1 MGNTQLESVEY
12 ELVWALVK
20 NPHWFRHALN
30 VCLAIVSPFVGLACA
45 FISTWGCTHTHTHG
59 YIKHRE
65 SQITQRYIFSFNPDQ
80 LQASCQVCSPSA
92 HKISRQHTTMQA
104 STLLRKPAHYY
115 AIQHTTTQDSTL
127 LRDPAHYNARQHTT
141 TQASTLLRKT
151 ALYYA
156 SQALLCTLLFM
167 SWQCKKQSSETLT
180 LFWVLHLSL
189 PQTPQPSLTLLLAK
203 PEHTGDGQLGHV
215 LRILCPDRG
224 G

>member
-80 LQASCQVCSPSA
+80 LHASCQVCSPSA

-141 TQASTLLRKT
+141 TQDSTLQRKP

-156 SQALLCTLLFM
+156 RQHSTTRARPCCVLYFLCLGNAKSKALKHSPCFGSCTFLCL
-167 SWQCKKQSSETLT
+167 KHHN
-180 LFWVLHLSL
+180 HL
-189 PQTPQPSLTLLLAK
+189 
-203 PEHTGDGQLGHV
+203 
-215 LRILCPDRG
+215 
-224 G
+224 